1 MKTLTNKDLEYLMAK
16 TLKVAPNN
24 PSGQGMSA
32 ETIKKLYYEGFQI
45 LFNWIKGVQA
55 DFIIDGSWLN
65 EYREFK
71 DLVKTK
77 YFTINLNANV
87 SDGVISG
94 VNNTGFL
101 NDYLNREYDKVAV
114 VSFGNYVLVN
124 AKIENGT
131 PRTIKGIATDLENNI
146 YYATINVGIDDAI
159 TGSLIKLS
167 TENDIENLVA
177 QVNTLPT
184 KTYVDTELNKKI
196 DKSSMGVNN
205 GVATLDE
212 NGRIPSTQLPSYVD
226 DVLEFASRSNFPA
239 TGETDK
245 IYVAKDTN
253 ITYRWGG
260 STYVEISQ
268 SLALGETSST
278 AYAGDKGK
286 ANADNIAQL
295 QKDVA
300 KKVDIDIDCDHEY
313 EITGKTG
320 HEYAVAV
327 PDGQVLVK
335 RINGQTRRKSLN
347 LLDHTKIVTS
357 NSFSY
362 SNGVYTATDVGS
374 GAWLF
379 NDYVIYGQFT
389 VALTLLS
396 KPTNLATFTLYNVKD
411 DGNDVLGEFN
421 GINSYETNKIYTISV
436 TSLSLANVRIALW
449 NNGVNPTFKFKIWAV
464 EGEYTANTMPP
475 FEPYDDTLVNSKCN
489 LKSSGRNLI
498 DINKLIEGR
507 NAKGLTS
514 TYKDGYTYTT
524 TINSDTRVWGY
535 SSAELYMTLPAGTYK
550 IVGQWGSSNT
560 NNAVQIFD
568 SNNQLIKSIGNSTSI
583 ASNSFTLS
591 QLTEVGIIT
600 KSYNTS
606 LSLSLYY
613 GTDHDNSFEP
623 YEESSMLVDREL
635 GEFDY
640 IDNVGHLLVKQT
652 SQVFT
657 FDGSSDENWAIV
669 GSQSSGNTNLFRWQ
683 GVSGSLRFIGNSLY
697 SNIFG
702 KGNESIWGN
711 DIECIGNT
719 AIEIL
724 IRLSKE
730 KCPDLNSFK
739 TWLASAN
746 LQVVFKLSTP
756 TTEPINLEAG
766 YQVWNSGLQIQ
777 ETETLPYILEKEYA
791 VSLYSQ
797 VLAITSIVN
806 SIPDDVASKSWVEA
820 YIATQSLTEK
830 NYLKRDDFV
839 IATSGNGNIYKHNLE
854 LVSEDK
860 QTRILITLINKTST
874 AITRIIDIVS
884 HFSNIE
890 YGGRFPASGLFVE
903 DGVSYLVYYI
913 RDVGGVILKVGLAS
927 FTGTR
932 TEKDVNNVTINDR
945 VETLLVASTE

>member
-16 TLKVAPNN
+16 TLKIAPNN

-55 DFIIDGSWLN
+55 DFIVDGSWLN

-146 YYATINVGIDDAI
+146 YYATINVGIDNAI

-327 PDGQVLVK
+327 PDGQVLIK

-347 LLDHTKIVTS
+347 LFNIP
-357 NSFSY
+357 
-362 SNGVYTATDVGS
+362 DV
-374 GAWLF
+374 AETT
-379 NDYVIYGQFT
+379 Q
-389 VALTLLS
+389 
-396 KPTNLATFTLYNVKD
+396 
-411 DGNDVLGEFN
+411 N
-421 GINSYETNKIYTISV
+421 GITYSIKDGVITV
-436 TSLSLANVRIALW
+436 
-449 NNGVNPTFKFKIWAV
+449 NG
-464 EGEYTANTMPP
+464 
-475 FEPYDDTLVNSKCN
+475 
-489 LKSSGRNLI
+489 
-498 DINKLIEGR
+498 
-507 NAKGLTS
+507 TS
-514 TYKDGYTYTT
+514 TG
-524 TINSDTRVWGY
+524 N
-535 SSAELYMTLPAGTYK
+535 
-550 IVGQWGSSNT
+550 
-560 NNAVQIFD
+560 VQLASGDLFIAHG
-568 SNNQLIKSIGNSTSI
+568 KAHSICLGNSEQLNAPNFSI
-583 ASNSFTLS
+583 
-591 QLTEVGIIT
+591 
-600 KSYNTS
+600 
-606 LSLSLYY
+606 
-613 GTDHDNSFEP
+613 
-623 YEESSMLVDREL
+623 
-635 GEFDY
+635 
-640 IDNVGHLLVKQT
+640 
-652 SQVFT
+652 
-657 FDGSSDENWAIV
+657 
-669 GSQSSGNTNLFRWQ
+669 
-683 GVSGSLRFIGNSLY
+683 
-697 SNIFG
+697 
-702 KGNESIWGN
+702 
-711 DIECIGNT
+711 
-719 AIEIL
+719 
-724 IRLSKE
+724 
-730 KCPDLNSFK
+730 
-739 TWLASAN
+739 
-746 LQVVFKLSTP
+746 
-756 TTEPINLEAG
+756 
-766 YQVWNSGLQIQ
+766 
-777 ETETLPYILEKEYA
+777 
-791 VSLYSQ
+791 
-797 VLAITSIVN
+797 
-806 SIPDDVASKSWVEA
+806 
-820 YIATQSLTEK
+820 
-830 NYLKRDDFV
+830 
-839 IATSGNGNIYKHNLE
+839 
-854 LVSEDK
+854 
-860 QTRILITLINKTST
+860 
-874 AITRIIDIVS
+874 
-884 HFSNIE
+884 
-890 YGGRFPASGLFVE
+890 
-903 DGVSYLVYYI
+903 
-913 RDVGGVILKVGLAS
+913 
-927 FTGTR
+927 
-932 TEKDVNNVTINDR
+932 
-945 VETLLVASTE
+945 